1 MRKIIF
7 FVFSV
12 SALFSCNNNKEIKK
26 VKCVV
31 TYCEKI
37 DNTPKSIHD
46 EINIGNQKWKVKTS
60 CGSNTFIMREPYQ
73 IGDTVIVT
81 SIKFL

>member
-1 MRKIIF
+1 MRKTF
-7 FVFSV
+7 FFIFSV
-12 SALFSCNNNKEIKK
+12 SSLFSCTNDKEIKK

-46 EINIGNQKWKVKTS
+46 EINRGNQKWKVKTS
-60 CGSNTFIMREPYQ
+60 CGSNTFVSEKSYKID
-73 IGDTVIVT
+73 DTVIVT